1 VITAGTQTIGG
12 NKTFTGTIG
21 ASNLSGT
28 NTGDVTLTAVGAIP
42 NANAASLSG
51 QALTIQ
57 PADATNPGVFTSGA
71 QTLGGAKTFNG
82 DLIAAATLQAQT
94 YLDSVTTGTDA
105 TISTVNQSTIK
116 LTNGTLVS
124 VAMINRTS
132 DGMILNLVNGTGAAL
147 TIKNET
153 GATPAQRITTGT
165 GSDLSISNNG
175 VIQLLYDSDAGRWKC
190 LGTSTVGAVTL
201 KVTGLF
207 NPTTYSVTNDDVVL
221 IRSQLVT
228 CTVNLPNPAV
238 FTKQIVIRKANEAN
252 FGVQILPFGGGN
264 IDGIGEYFLVE
275 KQQSVTL
282 VSDTF
287 NWYIL

>member
-1 VITAGTQTIGG
+1 
-12 NKTFTGTIG
+12 
-21 ASNLSGT
+21 
-28 NTGDVTLTAVGAIP
+28 
-42 NANAASLSG
+42 
-51 QALTIQ
+51 
-57 PADATNPGVFTSGA
+57 
-71 QTLGGAKTFNG
+71 
-82 DLIAAATLQAQT
+82 
-94 YLDSVTTGTDA
+94 
-105 TISTVNQSTIK
+105 
-116 LTNGTLVS
+116 
-124 VAMINRTS
+124 MINRTS